1 MIRPPF
7 WDFIKSTGQNCP
19 PGCLFLHS
27 LWIIHIVVDQQALA
41 AKALPCDRGQVFG
54 KGDQGVDA
62 PAVFDS
68 RLVAQAA
75 GSLQLCPGAAEG
87 AVADAQIPLELVG
100 ADDKFCPP
108 SSLAPKGG
116 HRAGIV
122 AVHQVVPEHMGR
134 CRHWVIPMPAVKFL
148 YLLNVINGRPPFLK
162 TGS

>member
-7 WDFIKSTGQNCP
+7 WDFVKNAGQNCP
-19 PGCLFLHS
+19 PASLLIHN

-68 RLVAQAA
+68 GLVAQTA

-87 AVADAQIPLELVG
+87 AVADAQIPFELVG
-100 ADDKFCPP
+100 ADDKFRP
-108 SSLAPKGG
+108 SPSLAAKGG

-134 CRHWVIPMPAVKFL
+134 RRHRVIPMPAVKFL
-148 YLLNVINGRPPFLK
+148 YLLNVVNGRPPFLK

>member
-7 WDFIKSTGQNCP
+7 WDFIKNTGQKCP
-19 PGCLFLHS
+19 PGCLFIHS
-27 LWIIHIVVDQQALA
+27 LWIIHIVVDQQALT
-41 AKALPCDRGQVFG
+41 AKALPCDRGLVFG
-54 KGDQGVDA
+54 KGDLGVDA

-75 GSLQLCPGAAEG
+75 GRLELGAGAAEG
-87 AVADAQIPLELVG
+87 AVADTEIPLELVG

-108 SSLAPKGG
+108 SSLAAKGG

-134 CRHWVIPMPAVKFL
+134 CRHRVIPMPAVKFL
-148 YLLNVINGRPPFLK
+148 CFLNVVNGRPPFLK